1 MPLNPMMS
9 NCKNTKNRER
19 DNSFSAVYAS
29 VIASETIAL
38 ERIISG
44 LVLQVL
50 RGGRDRRGN
59 CGDVPDDGENM
70 DGNMS
75 TSLRQRVGDIYIY
88 I

>member
-44 LVLQVL
+44 LVLQAGTF
-50 RGGRDRRGN
+50 RMMGKIWM
-59 CGDVPDDGENM
+59 E
-70 DGNMS
+70 
-75 TSLRQRVGDIYIY
+75 I
-88 I
+88 

>member
-50 RGGRDRRGN
+50 RGVEGSPGKLRGRSG
-59 CGDVPDDGENM
+59 
-70 DGNMS
+70 
-75 TSLRQRVGDIYIY
+75 
-88 I
+88 